1 MSLLRVRP
9 HPRRF
14 TPRIEALE
22 ERSLLDATFVGDVIK
37 TTGAVNHVLITDNG
51 TTISVFSDHGFLGSR
66 AEGTALTVKAGKASS
81 TNDVEYALL
90 GSTDPNATNATAI
103 ISNLTVNFG
112 TGKGEL
118 LVQVVASLPSVFGGP
133 IAVSNLG
140 AGSKVQVTA
149 NSSRGNTED
158 TVFCPSLATNEA
170 VNVSDVNHGGN
181 DSFSA
186 FLGAFSGLRRP

>member
-1 MSLLRVRP
+1 MSRLQACP
-9 HPRRF
+9 HRRRF
-14 TPRIEALE
+14 SPQVEALE
-22 ERSLLDATFVGDVIK
+22 ERSLLNATLRGNVIV
-37 TTGAVNHVLITDNG
+37 TTGVVNHVLITDNG
-51 TTISVFSDHGFLGSR
+51 TTISVFSDNGLLGTR
-66 AEGTALTVKAGKASS
+66 PEGTALTVDGGKKS
-81 TNDVEYALL
+81 TKNDVEYALL

>member
-90 GSTDPNATNATAI
+90 GSTDPNAANATTI
-103 ISNLTVNFG
+103 IGNLTVNFG
-112 TGKGEL
+112 TGKGQLRTE
-118 LVQVVASLPSVFGGP
+118 VVATLPQVIDAP

-140 AGSKVQVTA
+140 AGSNVHVTA
-149 NSSRGNTED
+149 NSSRGNTEA
-158 TVFCPSLATNEA
+158 TVFCNSLATGAA
-170 VNVSDVNHGGN
+170 VNVSDVDHGGN

-186 FLGAFSGLRRP
+186 FLGVPLVG